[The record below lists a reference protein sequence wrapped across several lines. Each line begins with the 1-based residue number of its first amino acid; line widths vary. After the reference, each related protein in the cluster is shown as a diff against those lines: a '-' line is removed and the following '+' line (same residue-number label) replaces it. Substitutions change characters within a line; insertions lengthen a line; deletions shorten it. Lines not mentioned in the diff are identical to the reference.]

1 MISGSPPAIP
11 RLGSRACA
19 AIFLLALAAR
29 LAAAAA
35 VGFSTPRFADAP
47 SYLFGARALVETGHY
62 PRRTD
67 AFLFRPPGYAVF
79 LAAVTLGRP
88 ERIAAAKVGGAVA
101 GALSA
106 VLLAALS
113 ARLFR
118 RRGLAVVTG
127 AIAALHPTLVLA
139 SADIQ
144 SEPLFLVLLLSSGY
158 VLLAA
163 ADRPSSNLALCAG
176 VLLALAALTRSS
188 ALVLAPLLLA
198 PLFDRRYPR
207 RAGAH
212 VALSALLGFGLAL
225 LPWVVRNALAFGEL
239 ILVNDGAGYVF
250 YGRNSD
256 AALGLAAAE
265 TRAELAAA
273 ADELERRRIEFISA
287 LPTEVR
293 ESPGRLSRALMAEA
307 LAERLAGPPAA
318 SARLI
323 AWKARDWLRPY
334 PDPRFW
340 RREAVVGLGLYFT
353 LLYLAAAIGLARA
366 DRRGARAFALAFL
379 AMTFAFHL
387 AFETSWRY
395 RAAYW
400 DPVLLLYAVPG
411 AALVL
416 RRRAAP
422 APAAA

>member
-1 MISGSPPAIP
+1 M
-11 RLGSRACA
+11 
-19 AIFLLALAAR
+19 
-29 LAAAAA
+29 
-35 VGFSTPRFADAP
+35 RFADGPA
-47 SYLFGARALVETGHY
+47 YLFGARALVETGHY

-79 LAAVTLGRP
+79 LAGVTLGRP
-88 ERIAAAKVGGAVA
+88 DRIAAAKVGGAIA

-118 RRGLAVVTG
+118 RRGVAAATG
-127 AIAALHPTLVLA
+127 FAAALHPTLVLA

-144 SEPLFLVLLLSSGY
+144 SEPLFLLLLLSAGY

-176 VLLALAALTRSS
+176 ALLALAALTRSF
-188 ALVLAPLLLA
+188 ALVLAPMLLA

-212 VALSALLGFGLAL
+212 LALSALLGFGLAL
-225 LPWVVRNALAFGEL
+225 APWVVRNALVFREL

-250 YGRNSD
+250 YGRNAD
-256 AALGLAAAE
+256 AALPLAAAR
-265 TRAELAAA
+265 TRGEFASA
-273 ADELERRRIEFISA
+273 ADELERRRLAFIAA
-287 LPTEVR
+287 LPGEVR
-293 ESPGRLSRALMAEA
+293 GSPGRLSRALFSAA
-307 LAERLAGPPAA
+307 LAERLADPAGG
-318 SARLI
+318 ARLL

-340 RREAVVGLGLYFT
+340 GPAVVVALGAYFT
-353 LLYLAAAIGLARA
+353 LLGLAAAVGLSRA
-366 DRRGARAFALAFL
+366 DRRGARTFALAFL
-379 AMTFAFHL
+379 AITFAFHL

-395 RAAYW
+395 RAASW

-411 AALVL
+411 AAALG
-416 RRRAAP
+416 RRPAPPGRAA
-422 APAAA
+422 A

>member
-1 MISGSPPAIP
+1 MISGSPPEIP
-11 RLGSRACA
+11 RLGRRIGA
-19 AIFLLALAAR
+19 AIFLLALVAR
-29 LAAAAA
+29 LAAAGAI
-35 VGFSTPRFADAP
+35 GFSTVRFADAP
-47 SYLFGARALVETGHY
+47 AYLFGARALVETGHY

-67 AFLFRPPGYAVF
+67 AYLFRPPGYAVF

-88 ERIAAAKVGGAVA
+88 DRIAAAKVGDAVA

-118 RRGLAVVTG
+118 RRTVAAVTG

-144 SEPLFLVLLLSSGY
+144 SEPLFLALLLSAGY

-176 VLLALAALTRSS
+176 ALLALAALTRSS
-188 ALVLAPLLLA
+188 ALVLVPLLLA

-207 RAGAH
+207 RARAH

-225 LPWVVRNALAFGEL
+225 SPWVVRNALVFREL

-256 AALGLAAAE
+256 AALGLAAAQ
-265 TRAELAAA
+265 TREELASASAA
-273 ADELERRRIEFISA
+273 LERRRIEFIEA
-287 LPTEVR
+287 LPAEVR
-293 ESPGRLSRALMAEA
+293 GSPGRLSRALFAAA
-307 LAERLAGPPAA
+307 LNERLAGPVGT
-318 SARLI
+318 ARLL
-323 AWKARDWLRPY
+323 AWKAGDWLRPY
-334 PDPRFW
+334 PDPRYW
-340 RREAVVGLGLYFT
+340 RRGAVAALGACFT

-366 DRRGARAFALAFL
+366 RRRGARTFALVFL
-379 AMTFAFHL
+379 ALTFAFHL

-411 AALVL
+411 AASF
-416 RRRAAP
+416 RRRRDSTDV
-422 APAAA
+422 PAA